1 MSIISCYRYV
11 LELPVNT
18 LNALLKAA
26 LSESDGAGISV
37 SQHYENVVIGSWT
50 ATVDVRPDDL
60 EANPPSVQ
68 LLPADLAVRLVQLR
82 MRVET
87 RINQLPELDAI
98 VHQVTFNLDGV
109 FAKTGDAP
117 PELEMQF
124 PAVTAG
130 TLNLAVSGG
139 QTPLT
144 PELIEPEIH
153 ALYDGDP
160 TLGHTVTPGVPWPLG
175 GTVTVVTDIY
185 DDELGSPGFRG
196 AITVTVPDATHVTIV
211 MPGHFQVL
219 SLGQPPYIDT
229 DMTVDIRVAVQFND
243 GEVRFR
249 LSAVQA
255 ADVTVTFATS
265 TSYDVGAKPILAN
278 QIAGKIRAFGD
289 RVQET
294 PTNAQIAELIT
305 TRLIEFAS
313 NLEIPVITP
322 PAPGGGDVI
331 DLTTFVPMTVNQ
343 QVLALGLEP
352 LEDGTPCDPPDVF
365 AKADGFSISVGAAK
379 VQEYIDALKAAING
393 TTREF
398 EGHDVTVDNVDAVLS
413 DAGENSQAD
422 GHIWISGNATAEV
435 DCWADPEVEFWGPI
449 DLDPSLDS
457 DGTIKVK
464 PHAGSF
470 DADDPCC
477 GDVDPAQ
484 IASVIEAEEQR
495 VATMPTSF
503 TKVGQLLLTLTEVDI
518 SRAGIVIHGTMDVVT
533 LRAMNVGKTRRAAY
547 WAMEPAGGR

>member
-1 MSIISCYRYV
+1 MSITSCYRYV

-26 LSESDGAGISV
+26 LSESDGAGISI

-60 EANPPSVQ
+60 GANPPVVE
-68 LLPADLAVRLVQLR
+68 LPPTDLAVRLVQLK

-109 FAKTGDAP
+109 FAKTADAP
-117 PELEMQF
+117 PQLVMQF
-124 PAVTAG
+124 PAATAA
-130 TLNLAVSGG
+130 TLNLVVSGG
-139 QTPLT
+139 QVPLT

-153 ALYDGDP
+153 ALYDSDP
-160 TLGHTVTPGVPWPLG
+160 TLGHNVTPGVPWPLG

-185 DDELGSPGFRG
+185 DDEPSSPGFRG
-196 AITVTVPDATHVTIV
+196 AITIEIPDATHVVIV

-219 SLGQPPYIDT
+219 SLNQTYIDT
-229 DMTVDIRVAVQFND
+229 NMTVRILVAVQFND

-265 TSYDVGAKPILAN
+265 TIYDVGAKPILAD
-278 QIAGKIRAFGD
+278 QIAAKIRAFGD
-289 RVQET
+289 QVQET
-294 PTNAQIAELIT
+294 PTNAQIADLIS

-322 PAPGGGDVI
+322 AAPSGGDVI

-352 LEDGTPCDPPDVF
+352 LGDGTPCDPPDVF
-365 AKADGFSISVGAAK
+365 AKADGFSISVAASK
-379 VQEYIDALKAAING
+379 VQGYIDALKAAING

-398 EGHDVTVDNVDAVLS
+398 EGHDVTVDNVDAALA
-413 DAGENSQAD
+413 DPGEHSQSD
-422 GHIWISGNATAEV
+422 GHIWITGKATAEV
-435 DCWADPEVEFWGPI
+435 DCWEDPEVEFWGPI
-449 DLDPSLDS
+449 DLVPSLDP
-457 DGTIKVK
+457 DGTIKVR
-464 PHAGSF
+464 PDAGSF
-470 DADDPCC
+470 GADDPCC

-495 VATMPTSF
+495 VATMPTNF
-503 TKVGQLLLTLTEVDI
+503 TKVGQLVMTLTEVDI
-518 SRAGIVIHGTMDVVT
+518 SRAGIVIHGTMDVLTV
-533 LRAMNVGKTRRAAY
+533 RAMNVGKTRRAAY
-547 WAMEPAGGR
+547 WAMEPAGSR